1 MTASLCFQDG
11 VQNRIHRGVSGCF
24 SFYVISAQKQ
34 FRPFA
39 SVRYLFL
46 TPTNFVP
53 VTRPTGT
60 ATKKQP
66 ILIHDLGLLSF
77 LRFRSSLS
85 LDMKTLG
92 ESLPRFG
99 YILVLSFVFFDFIV
113 WNWIPRCN
121 VVLRVW
127 FCRIHRLVLSDF
139 FHLYRI

>member
-53 VTRPTGT
+53 ATRSAGT

-66 ILIHDLGLLSF
+66 ILIHDLGLLTF
-77 LRFRSSLS
+77 LRFRSLS
-85 LDMKTLG
+85 LDMKTLA
-92 ESLPRFG
+92 ESPHMFWIHFG
-99 YILVLSFVFFDFIV
+99 SFF
-113 WNWIPRCN
+113 
-121 VVLRVW
+121 
-127 FCRIHRLVLSDF
+127 RIFL
-139 FHLYRI
+139 I

>member
-92 ESLPRFG
+92 ESLHTFWIHFG
-99 YILVLSFVFFDFIV
+99 SFFRIFLILLFGIGF
-113 WNWIPRCN
+113 
-121 VVLRVW
+121 LAAM
-127 FCRIHRLVLSDF
+127 
-139 FHLYRI
+139 

>member
-11 VQNRIHRGVSGCF
+11 VQNCIHRGVSRCF

-60 ATKKQP
+60 STKKQP

-92 ESLPRFG
+92 ESLHTFWIHFG
-99 YILVLSFVFFDFIV
+99 SFFRIFLILLFGIGF
-113 WNWIPRCN
+113 
-121 VVLRVW
+121 LAAM
-127 FCRIHRLVLSDF
+127 
-139 FHLYRI
+139 

>member
-60 ATKKQP
+60 STKKQL
-66 ILIHDLGLLSF
+66 ILIHDLGATF
-77 LRFRSSLS
+77 FPAFPFII
-85 LDMKTLG
+85 
-92 ESLPRFG
+92 EFG
-99 YILVLSFVFFDFIV
+99 YE
-113 WNWIPRCN
+113 NPG
-121 VVLRVW
+121 
-127 FCRIHRLVLSDF
+127 
-139 FHLYRI
+139 

>member
-1 MTASLCFQDG
+1 MTASLCFQDSIQITSIVRSPDILIVCDIYTETG
-11 VQNRIHRGVSGCF
+11 WPTA
-24 SFYVISAQKQ
+24 SAEC
-34 FRPFA
+34 
-39 SVRYLFL
+39 LFL

-127 FCRIHRLVLSDF
+127 FCRIHRLVLSVF